1 MSKRR
6 GRKALCQK
14 GSNQA
19 RSHQV
24 IFFLLLYSRK
34 TVRENT
40 CRLIDLA
47 FRLRY
52 NFLAW
57 RWISLNNL
65 HFDQDKMLCNLK
77 WPGVPLERN
86 ALSGHRVLSHFKK
99 GLSLV
104 KSGNVICISNSENP
118 LLLVYSVCGN
128 ETHKTDP
135 DQASKLSIDRTTG
148 MRPRGHNSRSER
160 LLLLRDAK
168 AYTVVH

>member
-1 MSKRR
+1 MKVKVPNRQ
-6 GRKALCQK
+6 KNQHTCQNGGEEKLFVKK
-14 GSNQA
+14 GQIRLDRI
-19 RSHQV
+19 RSF
-24 IFFLLLYSRK
+24 FFLLLYSRK

-99 GLSLV
+99 GF
-104 KSGNVICISNSENP
+104 CP
-118 LLLVYSVCGN
+118 
-128 ETHKTDP
+128 
-135 DQASKLSIDRTTG
+135 
-148 MRPRGHNSRSER
+148 
-160 LLLLRDAK
+160 
-168 AYTVVH
+168 